1 MRLATELVEVKV
13 LGVTIDPTNNQ
24 TVVILKEID
33 SDRVLPIW
41 VGPFE
46 AGAIAMAIE
55 KIKPPRPIAYDLIS
69 DIMQVFD
76 LNVVKVII
84 ESLKDGVFYAQI
96 VISQND
102 REEYLDCRPSDSIA
116 IAVRLLAPI
125 YVKRDL
131 FESSSVSFVRKEID
145 DEEEETKKFKD
156 FIKNLKPSDFKWH

>member
-1 MRLATELVEVKV
+1 MATELVEVRV
-13 LGVTIDPTNNQ
+13 LGITIDPTNNQ
-24 TVVILKEID
+24 TVVVLKEID

-69 DIMQVFD
+69 DIIQIFN

-84 ESLKDGVFYAQI
+84 ESLKDGVFYAQL
-96 VISQND
+96 VVSQGGK
-102 REEYLDCRPSDSIA
+102 EEYLDCRPSDSIA
-116 IAVRLLAPI
+116 IAVRVFAPI

-131 FESSSVSFVRKEID
+131 FETSSVSFTKKDIN